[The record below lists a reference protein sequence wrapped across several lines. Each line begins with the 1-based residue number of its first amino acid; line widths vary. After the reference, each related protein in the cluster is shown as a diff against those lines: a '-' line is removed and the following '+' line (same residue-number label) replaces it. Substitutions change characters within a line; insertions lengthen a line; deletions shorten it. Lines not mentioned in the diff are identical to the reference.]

1 MRESIENV
9 NKVKFPM
16 AQFSIIVSD
25 DIGKLINEV
34 ADQTGRSIS
43 SLCADYLEEGVY
55 RHIEQLNKV
64 EVWRGQIDKRK
75 RRESE
80 SAENQ

>member
-1 MRESIENV
+1 MRESIESV
-9 NKVKFPM
+9 NKVKFSM

-80 SAENQ
+80 SSDDQ